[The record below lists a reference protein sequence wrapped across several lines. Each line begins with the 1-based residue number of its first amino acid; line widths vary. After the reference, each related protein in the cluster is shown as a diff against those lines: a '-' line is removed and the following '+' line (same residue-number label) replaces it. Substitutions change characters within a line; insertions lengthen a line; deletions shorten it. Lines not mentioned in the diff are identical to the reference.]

1 MSIAIHP
8 DLESRIRSR
17 AEAQGLSVEAYLE
30 SLVRADQQGTEELES
45 LALEGLNS
53 GAPIDVGPSYW
64 QEKHLRLDERL
75 RKTGVR

>member
-1 MSIAIHP
+1 MGIAIHP

-75 RKTGVR
+75 

>member
-8 DLESRIRSR
+8 ELESKIRSR
-17 AEAQGLSVEAYLE
+17 AEAQGLTIEAYLE
-30 SLVRADQQGTEELES
+30 RLVRADQQGTEELES

-53 GAPIDVGPSYW
+53 GAPVEVGPSYW

-75 RKTGVR
+75 RKPGAR

>member
-8 DLESRIRSR
+8 ELESKIRSR

-30 SLVRADQQGTEELES
+30 SLVRADQLGTEELES

>member
-53 GAPIDVGPSYW
+53 GAPIEVGPSYW